1 VGVAYDEGDAGKR
14 GNFFWSALGV
24 AAGDDDLSVGI
35 GSVEFADRVTGLS
48 IGGCSDGAGVY
59 HNDVGGDGGGRD
71 GTTAIEELTLDG
83 GSVGLGGAAA
93 ELFDVKGGHRRNS
106 LPFTGCG

>member
-1 VGVAYDEGDAGKR
+1 MGVAYDEGDAGKL

-35 GSVEFADRVTGLS
+35 GGVEFADRVTGLS

-59 HNDVGGDGGGRD
+59 HDDVGGDGGGRD

-93 ELFDVKGGHRRNS
+93 ELLDVEGRHAKNS
-106 LPFTGCG
+106 LASKG